1 LQVSDSI
8 ARMRAGDKEQSSF
21 ISEVDENNLRYMSHV
36 CFAFKHNSEA
46 RSSLYTYYSLNSSSV
61 IKSHRVENH
70 HLAGASKIV
79 QLNASELRDTLWVPG
94 STLLSECIWAG
105 PNQAHF
111 LFGLHSYFEWSLSKP
126 PNLPTFNRV
135 FFAFCSPPK
144 FNKVRWPWGTTV
156 TDAFF
161 QRMLKQRIITDRH
174 QPYMEFSDK
183 GPRYTCFEELYVYE
197 DWGVLLSSEAVAR
210 EFRKAVVSPAV
221 LYHHKAKQRNNR
233 RILRMILQPE
243 SYLRAKSKLQ
253 SRLPSKPDSKSPPK
267 PPPGSLKERCSNG
280 SLHIAY
286 FKRTAGD
293 KRAAHN
299 VDAIYQS
306 VRAFTSHP
314 LFTISTD
321 RMLTMDRQF
330 LEFNSFDILIS
341 PVGSHL
347 ANMVLIN
354 HTRVG
359 IIELGLAIRD
369 DFWRI
374 NALQRLNLTSY
385 TYSHGH
391 TVDPTCPERH
401 LARNCT
407 KVQKTLGNGIVCDDN
422 YYQRDMNKDWFMPI
436 SWRLTKCSFV
446 VNGTLLRGQIEQ
458 TVRTLCAVA

>member
-183 GPRYTCFEELYVYE
+183 GPRYTCFEELYLYD

-221 LYHHKAKQRNNR
+221 LHQHHKAEQ
-233 RILRMILQPE
+233 
-243 SYLRAKSKLQ
+243 
-253 SRLPSKPDSKSPPK
+253 
-267 PPPGSLKERCSNG
+267 LKERCSNG

-299 VDAIYQS
+299 VDAIEQS